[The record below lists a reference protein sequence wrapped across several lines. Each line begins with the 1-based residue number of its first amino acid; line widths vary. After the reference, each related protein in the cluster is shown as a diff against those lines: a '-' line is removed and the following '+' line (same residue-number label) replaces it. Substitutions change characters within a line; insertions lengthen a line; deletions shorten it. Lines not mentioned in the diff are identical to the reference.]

1 MKITKLYVALDD
13 DVKAVDDVIEL
24 DDRKYVIKEVNITE
38 NEVEYVLEEVV
49 VEEPTME
56 KLQEL

>member
-13 DVKAVDDVIEL
+13 DVKSVDDVIEL
-24 DDRKYVIKEVNITE
+24 DDRAYVIKEVNIME

-56 KLQEL
+56 ELQEL

>member
-24 DDRKYVIKEVNITE
+24 DDRTYVIREVNIME

-56 KLQEL
+56 DLQEL